1 MSITQ
6 EEGLDDFH
14 SQRNVGRKTKP
25 LIPLTEPRCSLPLL
39 EDGSA
44 VDPPPCTPRV
54 AQLRG
59 VILLGE
65 GCISFSVLLG
75 SRKQKKK
82 ADTPKQKASRVSL
95 KLPNPGPFTK
105 DFGNKFLLRET

>member
-14 SQRNVGRKTKP
+14 SQTNVGRKTKT
-25 LIPLTEPRCSLPLL
+25 LIPLKEPRCSLPLL

-44 VDPPPCTPRV
+44 VDPPMHSQSSSTP
-54 AQLRG
+54 
-59 VILLGE
+59 
-65 GCISFSVLLG
+65 GCNLARRRMHKLQHTIG
-75 SRKQKKK
+75 GQEAKKK